1 MATPSSDDVAKLV
14 GEIRQLKN
22 SLDDTS
28 IDRAEIASRYDD
40 ATKGLLTDKGELD
53 AAAWAQLS
61 ADDQTARAA
70 TLARLKQT
78 LTNAVAEAD
87 IPIGASSIMYKKY
100 ASNSVIVGL
109 ALFAL
114 FGLILDL
121 CAIHRQWNIATAG
134 LTVEKTQ
141 EKTGAT
147 PTPANS
153 ATPATKTTSPRTQP
167 QETATPSPTPT
178 APAETVAAAGGTP
191 SATSTV
197 NSPPGTDVKGLGK
210 PTEENVLLMVILLGA
225 LGGFL
230 HLASSMAN
238 YVGNRQLLRSWVIY
252 YFLIPFQGAALA
264 PIVYLLLRVGVLN
277 PANSKPGTA
286 SPADSLNLIGIYAFA
301 ALTGLF
307 SKQAIEMM
315 AEVFA
320 TIFKRVNA
328 KDSLEKSKPEIGKDK
343 GGKTDAT

>member
-1 MATPSSDDVAKLV
+1 MATPSSDEIAALV

-28 IDRAEIASRYDD
+28 VDRAEIAKRYAD
-40 ATKGLLTDKGELD
+40 ATNGLVTTKGEFD
-53 AAAWAQLS
+53 AAAWALLS

-78 LTNAVAEAD
+78 LVIAVAEAD

-100 ASNSVIVGL
+100 APNSIIL
-109 ALFAL
+109 LLTLFAL
-114 FGLILDL
+114 LGLILDL
-121 CAIHRQWNIATAG
+121 TFIYRHWNVATSG
-134 LTVEKTQ
+134 KKPRDKT
-141 EKTGAT
+141 
-147 PTPANS
+147 S
-153 ATPATKTTSPRTQP
+153 ASTPATVVTTPSKFTSP
-167 QETATPSPTPT
+167 ASPTPPPT
-178 APAETVAAAGGTP
+178 DAAAPATTVTGSDETELIGTE
-191 SATSTV
+191 
-197 NSPPGTDVKGLGK
+197 K
-210 PTEENVLLMVILLGA
+210 PTEASVLFMVILLGG

-238 YVGNRQLLRSWVIY
+238 YVGNRQLLRSWIVY

-277 PANSKPGTA
+277 PANSQPGSA
-286 SPADSLNLIGIYAFA
+286 SPTDSLNLIGIYAFA

-315 AEVFA
+315 AEVFS
-320 TIFKRVNA
+320 TIFKKVNA
-328 KDSLEKSKPEIGKDK
+328 RDPMEKSKPEPGKDK
-343 GGKTDAT
+343 DKSGKSDAA